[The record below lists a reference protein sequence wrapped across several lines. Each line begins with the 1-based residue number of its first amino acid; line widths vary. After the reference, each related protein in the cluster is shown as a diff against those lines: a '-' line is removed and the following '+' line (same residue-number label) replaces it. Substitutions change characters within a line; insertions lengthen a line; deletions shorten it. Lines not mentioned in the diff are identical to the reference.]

1 MINPQQVP
9 PVDDSE
15 LLARYVMQSGH
26 FRQSDRTLKQD
37 LFVPHPH
44 QEVSVTRHRDA
55 TSSELWAVGKD
66 VAKKRGKTLYGRADI
81 RAIDCKVNALT
92 VIEKPLAEN
101 PNHAD
106 IAGFPLEKAD
116 QKAIALKLAA
126 AAGKIIFQ
134 PQTHES

>member
-26 FRQSDRTLKQD
+26 FRQDRTLKQD

-55 TSSELWAVGKD
+55 TLSELWAVGEN

-81 RAIDCKVNALT
+81 RAIDCKVDTLK

-106 IAGFPLEKAD
+106 VEGFPLEKAD

-134 PQTHES
+134 TYES